1 MSLESP
7 LEWHYS
13 LISSSQDPHPLTSF
27 YPTLLHWRRSSTLE
41 TPCGISS
48 VFLIASFS
56 DINCCLHQSLSCV
69 PWRET
74 EGTRKMERT
83 HAEYNLVVRWGEK
96 ARDSVSVCALVCVW
110 QTSRGGVCN
119 ICRGACVYVH
129 SSRLKMNACMCVCI
143 THVSI
148 VQSVQPTD
156 GKKKNQDSSARVS
169 SGCLKTWGRL
179 F

>member
-1 MSLESP
+1 MTLQSYIKLSGP
-7 LEWHYS
+7 PPPH
-13 LISSSQDPHPLTSF
+13 LILPNSSSLTSF
-27 YPTLLHWRRSSTLE
+27 LHSWNPL
-41 TPCGISS
+41 CGISS

-156 GKKKNQDSSARVS
+156 GKKKNQDSPARVS